1 MRMIIH
7 QERLSMD
14 VGVLFGRHCEHC
26 RWWLLR
32 LGNKRKACGLSLYSA
47 RLALSLPLVMDRL
60 ILVTTEFAAV
70 AHLMMSVV
78 LFYFARRSVSFL
90 AQAWVML
97 IFCLMYGGAMLYVA
111 VAPVPALGVLHPV
124 LLVYLLACSFLQ
136 SIYPLGLCMPG
147 YLQWGRMWGYALPA
161 IALICVYAVGVV
173 LGSNFTQIFSGED
186 VRRYFLSGDVL
197 LRLAALLLSGYY
209 IINIFRL
216 PHRLVRKM
224 EIPRYLTVYGT
235 LLGGITI
242 LFLVIT
248 IRFSFALLIVYILL
262 FTVVNLFLSFRII
275 RPVIERIQWPDF
287 HRVEKRPTSAEVSES
302 EREDFN
308 AANLRRFEV
317 MEYLMQ
323 HEKPFVDCLFN
334 RDKLCRLSGF
344 NRHLVLQSLRSQGYN
359 DIHEYINRYR
369 VAEMKRMLMEGEM
382 TDLKQ
387 FERVGFRAQKTA
399 EVNFER
405 YENCS
410 LQEWYKALLAM
421 REKAQVR

>member
-1 MRMIIH
+1 
-7 QERLSMD
+7 MD
-14 VGVLFGRHCEHC
+14 T
-26 RWWLLR
+26 
-32 LGNKRKACGLSLYSA
+32 
-47 RLALSLPLVMDRL
+47 L

-70 AHLMMSVV
+70 SHLMMSAV
-78 LFYFARRSVSFL
+78 LSYFARRSVSFL

-97 IFCLMYGGAMLYVA
+97 IFCVMYFCAMLYA
-111 VAPVPALGVLHPV
+111 VTSPIPALGVLHPV

-147 YLQWGRMWGYALPA
+147 YLQWGRMWAYAAPA
-161 IALICVYAVGVV
+161 IVLICVYAIGAA
-173 LGSNFTQIFSGED
+173 LGSNFAQIFSGED
-186 VRRYFLSGDVL
+186 IRRYFLSGDVL

-216 PHRLVRKM
+216 PHLLVRKM
-224 EIPRYLTVYGT
+224 EIPGYLTVYGT
-235 LLGGITI
+235 LLGIITV

-248 IRFSFALLIVYILL
+248 IRFSYTLLIIYILL
-262 FTVVNLFLSFRII
+262 FTVVNLFLSFRVI
-275 RPVIERIQWPDF
+275 RPVIENIQWPDF
-287 HRVEKRPTSAEVSES
+287 HKVKTRPTSAEVSQS
-302 EREDFN
+302 EQEDFN

-323 HEKPFVDCLFN
+323 NDKPFVDCLFN
-334 RDKLCRLSGF
+334 RDKLCRMVGF

-369 VAEMKRMLMEGEM
+369 VAEMKRMLLEGEM

-410 LQEWYKALLAM
+410 LQEWYNALLASQ
-421 REKAQVR
+421 EEAHTE

>member
-1 MRMIIH
+1 MKKKTRFPFVLLSPCIIFAHRM
-7 QERLSMD
+7 D
-14 VGVLFGRHCEHC
+14 T
-26 RWWLLR
+26 
-32 LGNKRKACGLSLYSA
+32 
-47 RLALSLPLVMDRL
+47 L

-97 IFCLMYGGAMLYVA
+97 IFCLMYLSSMLYA
-111 VAPVPALGVLHPV
+111 ATTPMPSLGVLHPV
-124 LLVYLLACSFLQ
+124 LLVYLLVCSFLQ

-161 IALICVYAVGVV
+161 IVLICVYAVGMA
-173 LGSNFTQIFSGED
+173 LGSNFAQIFNGED
-186 VRRYFLSGDVL
+186 IRRYFLSGDVL

-224 EIPRYLTVYGT
+224 EIPGYLTVYGT
-235 LLGGITI
+235 LLGIITI
-242 LFLVIT
+242 LFLFIT
-248 IRFSFALLIVYILL
+248 VRFSYTLLIVYILL

-275 RPVIERIQWPDF
+275 RPVIEKIQWPDF
-287 HRVEKRPTSAEVSES
+287 HKVETRPTSAEVSQS
-302 EREDFN
+302 EQEDFN

-317 MEYLMQ
+317 LEYLMQ
-323 HEKPFVDCLFN
+323 NEKPFVDCLFN

-359 DIHEYINRYR
+359 DVHEYINRYR
-369 VAEMKRMLMEGEM
+369 VAEMKRMLLEGEM

-405 YENCS
+405 YENHS
-410 LQEWYKALLAM
+410 LQEWYNALLAT
-421 REKAQVR
+421 REDIPSEQEEES